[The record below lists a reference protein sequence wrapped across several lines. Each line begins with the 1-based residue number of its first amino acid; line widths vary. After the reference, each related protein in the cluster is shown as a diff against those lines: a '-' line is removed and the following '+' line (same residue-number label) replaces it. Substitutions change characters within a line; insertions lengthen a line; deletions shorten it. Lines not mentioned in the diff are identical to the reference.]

1 MRIEKLWI
9 YAFSL
14 TLHKIGGGQHRD
26 VVEIK
31 RQQKNKLTR
40 HSFTITR
47 KIMIWFSRLTF
58 LYIKYEAYLKLP
70 AHNIYCRY
78 NFCCSVKE

>member
-1 MRIEKLWI
+1 MNGLEAKPFTNL
-9 YAFSL
+9 SS
-14 TLHKIGGGQHRD
+14 LHKIGGGQHRD
-26 VVEIK
+26 VEEIK

-58 LYIKYEAYLKLP
+58 LYIKSLLS
-70 AHNIYCRY
+70 R
-78 NFCCSVKE
+78 

>member
-14 TLHKIGGGQHRD
+14 TLHKIVGGQHRD

-31 RQQKNKLTR
+31 RQQKT
-40 HSFTITR
+40 S
-47 KIMIWFSRLTF
+47 
-58 LYIKYEAYLKLP
+58 
-70 AHNIYCRY
+70 
-78 NFCCSVKE
+78 

>member
-26 VVEIK
+26 VEEIK
-31 RQQKNKLTR
+31 RQQKKQADT
-40 HSFTITR
+40 
-47 KIMIWFSRLTF
+47 TF
-58 LYIKYEAYLKLP
+58 VYYYP
-70 AHNIYCRY
+70 
-78 NFCCSVKE
+78 

>member
-26 VVEIK
+26 VEEIK
-31 RQQKNKLTR
+31 RQYKQALLR
-40 HSFTITR
+40 SPCTI
-47 KIMIWFSRLTF
+47 F
-58 LYIKYEAYLKLP
+58 A
-70 AHNIYCRY
+70 
-78 NFCCSVKE
+78 